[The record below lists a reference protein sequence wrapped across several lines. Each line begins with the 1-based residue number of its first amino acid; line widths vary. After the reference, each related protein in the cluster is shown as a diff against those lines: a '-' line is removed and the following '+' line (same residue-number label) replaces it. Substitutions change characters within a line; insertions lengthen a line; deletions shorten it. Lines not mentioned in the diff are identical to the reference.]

1 MLARTC
7 CQPTWRT
14 RGFPAPVSLPPAN
27 QGLLRFAMPKPSNYR
42 YAVKAAASFHS
53 LHAVQSASRL
63 DPRWA
68 AGMPPLRTRHAPV
81 ALNALLPQGGA
92 KRFWSAAASAAALN
106 TLPLRPPH
114 MSTAKAVPEGTRTPK
129 ALRAA
134 NPPYPLCEIRWNE
147 VWLSCC
153 DGQFPINPSTHQPI
167 TPSPHHPINPLP
179 PPESQLCQFSAPRR
193 RHPAPRMQPRGRGWS
208 SACCAARWCGSY

>member
-114 MSTAKAVPEGTRTPK
+114 ISTTKAVPKGTRTPK

-134 NPPYPLCEIRWNE
+134 NPPYPYPLSQYPRLNRTTFVPSMKKSLPHRSVFIRVHPWFKNLHAPVALRARTQPVRQE
-147 VWLSCC
+147 CR
-153 DGQFPINPSTHQPI
+153 PSAY
-167 TPSPHHPINPLP
+167 PLP
-179 PPESQLCQFSAPRR
+179 SLPFLL
-193 RHPAPRMQPRGRGWS
+193 
-208 SACCAARWCGSY
+208 